1 MKALRADAA
10 GLRRAAA
17 LIKRGALAAFPT
29 ETVYGLGASAF
40 DPAAAAKIFEAKG
53 RPHFDPLIVH
63 ISDLR
68 QFRSVAAEVP
78 AAAALLARRFWPG
91 PLTLVLKKRPSVPD
105 IVTSGLPTVAVRMPA
120 HPVAERLIK
129 LAGPLAAPS
138 ANRFG
143 RLSPTTAA
151 HVLRQLGPRGVTVLD
166 GGPASHGIESTI
178 VAFERGKPVILR
190 RGALPDSEIAA
201 ACGLRRVRF
210 AAAGAKVRAPGQLKS
225 HYAPAAPLR
234 LINPGARTDP
244 RGAAYLAFRRKPR
257 GEFLASEVLSPS
269 GDLREAAA
277 NLFSALHRLEESG
290 ARTIYAERVPARG
303 LGLAIMDRLRR
314 AAASR

>member
-1 MKALRADAA
+1 MKALRADSR

-17 LIKRGALAAFPT
+17 IIKRGGLAAFPT

-40 DPAAAAKIFEAKG
+40 DPAAAARIFEAKG
-53 RPHFDPLIVH
+53 RPHFDPLIIH

-68 QFRSVAAEVP
+68 QLRSVAAEVP
-78 AAAALLARRFWPG
+78 PAAARLARRFWPG

-120 HPVAERLIK
+120 HPVAARLIK

-143 RLSPTTAA
+143 RLSPTTAG
-151 HVLRQLGPRGVTVLD
+151 HVIKQLGKRGVTVLD
-166 GGPASHGIESTI
+166 GGPALHGIESTI
-178 VAFERGKPVILR
+178 VAFEKGRPVILR
-190 RGALPDSEIAA
+190 RGALPDAAVAA
-201 ACGLRRVRF
+201 ACGLRKVRT
-210 AAAGAKVRAPGQLKS
+210 ARAGAKVRAPGQLRT

-234 LINPGARTDP
+234 LIKPGEKADP
-244 RGAAYLAFRRKPR
+244 RGAACLAFRRRPR
-257 GEFLASEVLSPS
+257 GEFLATEVLSAS

-290 ARTIYAERVPARG
+290 ARIIYAERVPARG

-314 AAASR
+314 AAAR

>member
-1 MKALRADAA
+1 MKALRADKR
-10 GLRRAAA
+10 GLARAAA
-17 LIKRGALAAFPT
+17 VIKRGGLAAFPT

-40 DPAAAAKIFEAKG
+40 DPRAAAKIFEAKG

-68 QFRSVAAEVP
+68 QLRSVAAEVP
-78 AAAALLARRFWPG
+78 PAAARLARRFWPG
-91 PLTLVLKKRPSVPD
+91 PLTLVLKKRRAVPD
-105 IVTSGLPTVAVRMPA
+105 IVTSGLDTVAVRMPA
-120 HPVAERLIK
+120 HPVASRLIK

-143 RLSPTTAA
+143 ALSPTTAD
-151 HVLRQLGPRGVTVLD
+151 HVIRQLGPRGVIVID

-190 RGALPDSEIAA
+190 RGALPDADIAS
-201 ACGLRRVRF
+201 ACGLRKVRL
-210 AAAGAKVRAPGQLKS
+210 ARAGAKVRAPGQLRS
-225 HYAPAAPLR
+225 HYAPSVPLKLIKPGAAP
-234 LINPGARTDP
+234 DS
-244 RGAAYLAFRRKPR
+244 RGAACLAFRRRPEGKFR
-257 GEFLASEVLSPS
+257 RVEVLSPS

-277 NLFSALHRLEESG
+277 NLFSALHRLESSG
-290 ARTIYAERVPARG
+290 ARLILAERVPARG

-314 AAASR
+314 AAAR

>member
-1 MKALRADAA
+1 MKALRADAR
-10 GLRRAAA
+10 GLKRAAA
-17 LIKRGALAAFPT
+17 VLRRGGLAAFPT

-40 DPAAAAKIFEAKG
+40 DPAAAARIFEAKG

-68 QFRSVAAEVP
+68 QLRTVAAEVP
-78 AAAALLARRFWPG
+78 PAAARLARAFWPG
-91 PLTLVLKKRPSVPD
+91 PLTLVLKKRRTVPD

-120 HPVAERLIK
+120 HPAAAALIE

-143 RLSPTTAA
+143 RLSPTTAQ
-151 HVLRQLGPRGVTVLD
+151 HVLAQLGSRGVTVVD
-166 GGPASHGIESTI
+166 GGPARHGIESTI
-178 VAFERGKPVILR
+178 VAFEKGRPVILR

-201 ACGLRRVRF
+201 ACGLRKVRL
-210 AAAGAKVRAPGQLKS
+210 ARAGAKVMAPGQLRT
-225 HYAPAAPLR
+225 HYAPSVPLKLIKPGSAA
-234 LINPGARTDP
+234 DP
-244 RGAAYLAFRRKPR
+244 RGAAYLAFRRRPEGKFR
-257 GEFLASEVLSPS
+257 RVEVLSPR

-277 NLFSALHRLEESG
+277 NLFSALHRLEASG
-290 ARTIYAERVPARG
+290 SSAIYAERVPARG

-314 AAASR
+314 AAAR